1 MINVFVLL
9 ALQEAPVE
17 ELNFGMLLLR
27 MMLFLALVVALIWLL
42 LRKFLP
48 MIAQSATFRNRNV
61 QIIERIPVDAK
72 RSLLVVEVQERVY
85 LLGSAEGQINVLM
98 ELEKEKMNSR
108 PAPVTSASFEHV
120 WKRMFLKSRSTEP
133 PKN

>member
-1 MINVFVLL
+1 MNVFLL
-9 ALQEAPVE
+9 ALQESPVE
-17 ELNFGMLLLR
+17 EINFGMLILR
-27 MMLFLALVVALIWLL
+27 MFIFLALVIALIWLL

-48 MIAQSATFRNRNV
+48 MIAQSPAFRNRNV
-61 QIIERIPVDAK
+61 KIIERVPLDTK

-98 ELEKEKMNSR
+98 ELDRQKMNSAVT
-108 PAPVTSASFEHV
+108 PAPSVSFDQV
-120 WKRMFLKSRSTEP
+120 WKRMFMKSRSSEP

>member
-1 MINVFVLL
+1 MINVFALL
-9 ALQEAPVE
+9 LLQEAPVE

-27 MMLFLALVVALIWLL
+27 MLIFLALVVALIWLL

-48 MIAQSATFRNRNV
+48 MLAQSASLRNRNV
-61 QIIERIPVDAK
+61 QILERLPIDAR

-85 LLGSAEGQINVLM
+85 LLGNAEGQINVLM
-98 ELEKEKMNSR
+98 ELDKEKMHSR
-108 PAPVTSASFEHV
+108 PAPATSGSFDQA
-120 WKRMFLKSRSTEP
+120 WKRIFLKSRSTEP

>member
-1 MINVFVLL
+1 MNVLLL

-17 ELNFGMLLLR
+17 EINFGMLIVR
-27 MMLFLALVVALIWLL
+27 MLIFLGLVILLIWVF

-48 MIAQSATFRNRNV
+48 MISQMPSLRNRNV
-61 QIIERIPVDAK
+61 KILERLPLDGK
-72 RSLLVVEVQERVY
+72 RSLIVVEVQERVY

-98 ELEKEKMNSR
+98 ELDREKMNR
-108 PAPVTSASFEHV
+108 GLQVTPGPVSFDSV
-120 WKRMFLKSRSTEP
+120 FKRMFSRSRPSEP

>member
-1 MINVFVLL
+1 MNILLL
-9 ALQEAPVE
+9 ALQESPVE
-17 ELNFGMLLLR
+17 EINFGMLILR
-27 MMLFLALVVALIWLL
+27 MLLFLGLVLVIIWLF

-48 MIAQSATFRNRNV
+48 MISRMPSLRNRNV
-61 QIIERIPVDAK
+61 KILERLPLDTK

-98 ELEKEKMNSR
+98 ELDRQKMNAGETLMPGQTSFDSVFKKIFAKTR
-108 PAPVTSASFEHV
+108 PS
-120 WKRMFLKSRSTEP
+120 EP

>member
-1 MINVFVLL
+1 MNVFLI

-17 ELNFGMLLLR
+17 EINFGMLILR
-27 MMLFLALVVALIWLL
+27 MLVFLGLVILLIWLL

-48 MIAQSATFRNRNV
+48 MIARAPGFRNRNV
-61 QIIERIPVDAK
+61 KILERVPLDTK
-72 RSLLVVEVQERVY
+72 RSLLVVEIQERVY

-98 ELEKEKMNSR
+98 ELDREKMSV
-108 PAPVTSASFEHV
+108 APSITSVPGSFDQV
-120 WKRMFLKSRSTEP
+120 FRKVFTKSRSTEP